1 MALRDGRGA
10 GLRRAALGRPGLVA
24 LVCALYLG
32 AGVVA
37 TWPALQHAGSHFLAD
52 ATPVPGEAAA
62 GDHLQAEYH
71 LWLVGHQLEHGRAPW
86 RDPYTFR
93 PESPPRAN
101 FGGWPFGLP
110 FWPLSAL
117 FGPVLGWNLL
127 LLLTYL
133 AAGAFVYLWLR
144 ELGLPRGAA
153 LVGGLAFALAPYRVA
168 QSAGHL
174 RGPISTLLPLA
185 LWAFERSRRGSLWWL
200 AGAGAA
206 LASIP
211 FSDVHLALGAVP
223 FFALYALCR
232 SRDARVLAGAA
243 LGTLAAVGTGLLVGH
258 FAVSGSIGAGGRT
271 LREVSHYSATGL
283 DFVTRHPRHGLEGFV
298 FLGWLTPLLA
308 VAGLVLLLRARRW
321 GLALALA
328 LGALVPV
335 LLAFGTNLPLY
346 SALWHH
352 FPPLRYPRVPE
363 RQMPVAC
370 LALAA
375 LAAFAVAR
383 TVRAFPR
390 QVTVCYLVAVLALV
404 GDLRVTIY
412 DAAAADEGNRAYQVL
427 HAQPPGRL
435 LELPVFHPSVQLG
448 SVYLYYD
455 QEGLRER
462 PGGYSTIAP
471 REAALLAL
479 RLEPLNCGEWR
490 PGTEGLLRRLG
501 VRYVALHAGLYA
513 GTGRAW
519 FAWQALVEHGYG
531 ESARDG
537 AITLFGPGQPRGQP
551 KVPEPQRPLV
561 FCEGWNGRSPTHRH
575 TAFWARGS
583 RLRVALT
590 TREPD
595 RATFSVDGQR
605 ATSVRVTA
613 PTVITVPLGSGGWHL
628 VGVDITRTDRG
639 LRLESVR
646 SVSR

>member
-1 MALRDGRGA
+1 
-10 GLRRAALGRPGLVA
+10 
-24 LVCALYLG
+24 
-32 AGVVA
+32 VA
-37 TWPALQHAGSHFLAD
+37 TWPALRQAGSHFLAE

-93 PESPPRAN
+93 PESSPRAN

-117 FGPVLGWNLL
+117 FGPVLGWNLF

-133 AAGAFVYLWLR
+133 AAGAFAYLWLR
-144 ELGLPRGAA
+144 ELGLSRGAA
-153 LVGGLAFALAPYRVA
+153 LVGGLVFALAPYRVA

-185 LWAFERSRRGSLWWL
+185 LWAFERSRRGSRWWL
-200 AGAGAA
+200 AAAGAA

-223 FFALYALCR
+223 FFALYAVCR
-232 SRDARVLAGAA
+232 SRDAQVLAGAA
-243 LGTLAAVGTGLLVGH
+243 LGALAAVGAALLVGH
-258 FAVSGSIGAGGRT
+258 FAVSDSIGSGGRT
-271 LREVSHYSATGL
+271 LREVSHYSADGL
-283 DFVTRHPRHGLEGFV
+283 DFVSRHPRHGLESFV

-308 VAGLVLLLRARRW
+308 LAGLVLLLQGRRF
-321 GLALALA
+321 GLVLALA

-346 SALWHH
+346 SFLWHH

-363 RQMPVAC
+363 RQLPVAC

-383 TVRAFPR
+383 LRWMLAAA
-390 QVTVCYLVAVLALV
+390 VAVVAIAV
-404 GDLRVTIY
+404 DLHVHVY
-412 DAAAADEGNRAYQVL
+412 DAAAADKGNHAYAAL
-427 HAQPPGRL
+427 RSQPPGRL
-435 LELPVFHPSVQLG
+435 LELPVFHPAVQLG
-448 SVYLYYD
+448 SVYSYYD
-455 QEGLRER
+455 QEARRER

-471 REAALLAL
+471 EDAARLAL
-479 RLEPLNCGEWR
+479 RLEPLNCGDWR
-490 PGTEGLLRRLG
+490 AGTETLLRRLG
-501 VRYVALHAGLYA
+501 VRYVAFHAGLYA
-513 GTGRAW
+513 GTGRGW
-519 FAWQALVEHGYG
+519 FAWQGLVEHGFG
-531 ESARDG
+531 DLARDG
-537 AITLFGPGQPRGQP
+537 AVTMFAPGQPRGP
-551 KVPEPQRPLV
+551 AKVPEPRRPLV
-561 FCEGWNGRSPTHRH
+561 FCQGWNGGSPAHRH

-583 RLRVALT
+583 RLQVVLT

-595 RATFSVDGQR
+595 RITFSVGGR
-605 ATSVRVTA
+605 PVRSVRVTG
-613 PTVITVPLGSGGWHL
+613 PNRIGVPLGAGGWHL

-639 LRLESVR
+639 LRLVSVR
-646 SVSR
+646 SVAH

>member
-1 MALRDGRGA
+1 M
-10 GLRRAALGRPGLVA
+10 
-24 LVCALYLG
+24 
-32 AGVVA
+32 
-37 TWPALQHAGSHFLAD
+37 
-52 ATPVPGEAAA
+52 PGEAAA

-174 RGPISTLLPLA
+174 RGPISTLLPLS
-185 LWAFERSRRGSLWWL
+185 LWAFERARRGSLWWL

-271 LREVSHYSATGL
+271 LREVSHYSADGL
-283 DFVTRHPRHGLEGFV
+283 DFVTRHPRHGLESFV
-298 FLGWLTPLLA
+298 FLGWITPLVA
-308 VAGLVLLLRARRW
+308 IAGLVVLLRARRW
-321 GLALALA
+321 GLAVALA

-383 TVRAFPR
+383 LRWAL
-390 QVTVCYLVAVLALV
+390 LVPLALV
-404 GDLRVTIY
+404 ALAADLHVRVY
-412 DAAAADEGNRAYQVL
+412 DAAAADSGNRAYEALRV
-427 HAQPPGRL
+427 QPPGRL

-448 SVYLYYD
+448 SVYPYYD
-455 QEGLRER
+455 QEAQRER

-471 REAALLAL
+471 QDAALLAL
-479 RLEPLNCGEWR
+479 RLEPLNCGDWR
-490 PGTEGLLRRLG
+490 PGTESAASAVGRPLRRLARGALRRYRPG
-501 VRYVALHAGLYA
+501 VVRLAGAGRARLRRDRARRRDHALWPGPAARAAEGAGAPAAHLSSARA
-513 GTGRAW
+513 GTGARPHTGTRPSGRA
-519 FAWQALVEHGYG
+519 
-531 ESARDG
+531 
-537 AITLFGPGQPRGQP
+537 GPG
-551 KVPEPQRPLV
+551 
-561 FCEGWNGRSPTHRH
+561 
-575 TAFWARGS
+575 
-583 RLRVALT
+583 
-590 TREPD
+590 
-595 RATFSVDGQR
+595 
-605 ATSVRVTA
+605 
-613 PTVITVPLGSGGWHL
+613 
-628 VGVDITRTDRG
+628 
-639 LRLESVR
+639 
-646 SVSR
+646 

>member
-1 MALRDGRGA
+1 
-10 GLRRAALGRPGLVA
+10 
-24 LVCALYLG
+24 
-32 AGVVA
+32 
-37 TWPALQHAGSHFLAD
+37 
-52 ATPVPGEAAA
+52 VPGEAAA

-110 FWPLSAL
+110 FWPLRAL
-117 FGPVLGWNLL
+117 LGPVPGWNLL

-153 LVGGLAFALAPYRVA
+153 LVGGLVFALAPYRVA

-174 RGPISTLLPLA
+174 RGPISTLMPLG
-185 LWAFERSRRGSLWWL
+185 LWAFERSRRGSSWWL

-232 SRDARVLAGAA
+232 SRDVRVLVGAA
-243 LGTLAAVGTGLLVGH
+243 LATLAAIGTGLLVGR

-271 LREVSHYSATGL
+271 LREVSHYSADGL
-283 DFVTRHPRHGLEGFV
+283 DFVTRHPRHGLESFV

-308 VAGLVLLLRARRW
+308 IAGLAVLLQARRR
-321 GLALALA
+321 GLALALL
-328 LGALVPV
+328 LGALVPI

-370 LALAA
+370 LAIAA
-375 LAAFAVAR
+375 LAAFAAAR
-383 TVRAFPR
+383 LRWALILP
-390 QVTVCYLVAVLALV
+390 LALV
-404 GDLRVTIY
+404 ALAADLHVRVY
-412 DAAAADEGNRAYQVL
+412 DAAAADSGNRAYEAL
-427 HAQPPGRL
+427 RSQPPGRL

-448 SVYLYYD
+448 SLYPYYD
-455 QEGLRER
+455 QEALRER

-471 REAALLAL
+471 QEAAQLAL
-479 RLEPLNCGEWR
+479 RLEPLNCGDWR
-490 PGTEGLLRRLG
+490 PDTEALLRRLG
-501 VRYVALHAGLYA
+501 VRYFALHAGLYA

-519 FAWQALVEHGYG
+519 FAWQTLVDHGYG
-531 ESARDG
+531 DFASDG
-537 AITLFGPGQPRGQP
+537 AITLFDQGQPRGEP
-551 KVPEPQRPLV
+551 KVPEPQRKIV
-561 FCEGWNGRSPTHRH
+561 FCQGWSGRSPIHRH

-590 TREPD
+590 TRDPD
-595 RATFSVDGQR
+595 RTTFSVDGR
-605 ATSVRVTA
+605 RTTSVRVTA
-613 PTVITVPLGSGGWHL
+613 PTVATVPLGTSGWHL

-639 LRLESVR
+639 LRLKSVR

>member
-1 MALRDGRGA
+1 M
-10 GLRRAALGRPGLVA
+10 
-24 LVCALYLG
+24 
-32 AGVVA
+32 
-37 TWPALQHAGSHFLAD
+37 
-52 ATPVPGEAAA
+52 PGEAAA

-71 LWLVGHQLEHGRAPW
+71 LWLVGHQLSHGRAPW

-93 PESPPRAN
+93 PESSPRAN

-117 FGPVLGWNLL
+117 FGPVLGWNFF

-133 AAGAFVYLWLR
+133 AAGAFTYLWLR

-153 LVGGLAFALAPYRVA
+153 LIGGLIFALAPYRVA

-174 RGPISTLLPLA
+174 RGPISVLLPLA
-185 LWAFERSRRGSLWWL
+185 LWAFERSRQGSRWWL

-223 FFALYALCR
+223 FFALYAVCR
-232 SRDARVLAGAA
+232 SRDLLVLAGAA
-243 LGTLAAVGTGLLVGH
+243 LATLAAVGSGLLVGH
-258 FAVSGSIGAGGRT
+258 FAVSGSIGAGGRS
-271 LREVSHYSATGL
+271 LREVSHYSASGL
-283 DFVTRHPRHGLEGFV
+283 DFVTRHPRHGLESFV

-308 VAGLVLLLRARRW
+308 LAGLALLVAARRW
-321 GLALALA
+321 GLALALL
-328 LGALVPV
+328 LGALVPI

-346 SALWHH
+346 SFLWHH
-352 FPPLRYPRVPE
+352 FAPLRYPRVPE
-363 RQMPVAC
+363 RQLPIAC

-383 TVRAFPR
+383 VAQAFPR

-412 DAAAADEGNRAYQVL
+412 DAAAADSGNRAYEIL
-427 HAQPPGRL
+427 RSEPPGRL

-448 SVYLYYD
+448 SVYPYYD
-455 QEGLRER
+455 QAAQRER

-471 REAALLAL
+471 QEAALLAL
-479 RLEPLNCGEWR
+479 RLEPLNCGDWR
-490 PGTEGLLRRLG
+490 PGSEALLRRLG
-501 VRYVALHAGLYA
+501 VRYVALHEGLYSR
-513 GTGRAW
+513 TGRAW
-519 FAWQALVEHGYG
+519 FAWRALVEHGYADF
-531 ESARDG
+531 ARDG
-537 AITLFGPGQPRGQP
+537 AVTIFRPGQPRGQP
-551 KVPEPQRPLV
+551 KVPEPRRPIV
-561 FCEGWNGRSPTHRH
+561 FCQGWSAGSPLHRH

-583 RLRVALT
+583 QLQLVVT
-590 TREPD
+590 TRDPD
-595 RATFSVDGQR
+595 RITFSVDGHR
-605 ATSVRVTA
+605 VRSARFTGRGLLG
-613 PTVITVPLGSGGWHL
+613 VPLGRSGWHL
-628 VGVDITRTDRG
+628 VGVDIVRTDRG